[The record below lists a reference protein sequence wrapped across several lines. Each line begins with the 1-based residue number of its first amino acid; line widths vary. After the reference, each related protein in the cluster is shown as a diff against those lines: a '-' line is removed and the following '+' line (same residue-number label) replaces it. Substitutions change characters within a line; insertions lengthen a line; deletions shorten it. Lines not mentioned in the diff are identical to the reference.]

1 MRGLTV
7 TAVTSQT
14 LSHQSTH
21 GMRSAMKRIRLGCLA
36 SGGGTNL
43 QAIIDAAANGKLNAD
58 VAVVISNNSNSGALK
73 RARRASIPGLHLSGA
88 THPEAAALD
97 RAILGTLQ
105 DHEVGVV
112 VLAGYMKMLG
122 PAVLSRYEGRVLNVH
137 PALLPKFG
145 GKGMYGRR
153 VHEAVLA
160 SGESITGASV
170 HVVDAEYDHGPVVAQ
185 IEVPVLGGD
194 TVESL
199 SARVLEREHELLV
212 ETLQKVATGAIDL
225 GV

>member
-1 MRGLTV
+1 M
-7 TAVTSQT
+7 
-14 LSHQSTH
+14 
-21 GMRSAMKRIRLGCLA
+21 
-36 SGGGTNL
+36 
-43 QAIIDAAANGKLNAD
+43 
-58 VAVVISNNSNSGALK
+58 AVVISNNSGSGALQ
-73 RARRASIPGLHLSGA
+73 RARKAGIPVFHLSGV
-88 THPEAAALD
+88 THLEAAALD
-97 RAILGTLQ
+97 QAILDTLQ
-105 DHEVGVV
+105 RHGVDVV

-160 SGESITGASV
+160 AGEPVTGATI

-185 IEVPVLGGD
+185 SEVLVLPGD
-194 TVESL
+194 TPESL

-212 ETLQKVATGAIDL
+212 QTLQKVAAREIDL
-225 GV
+225 GGYESS

>member
-1 MRGLTV
+1 
-7 TAVTSQT
+7 
-14 LSHQSTH
+14 
-21 GMRSAMKRIRLGCLA
+21 MKRIRLGCLA

-43 QAIIDAAANGKLNAD
+43 QAIIDAAASGELHAD
-58 VAVVISNNSNSGALK
+58 VAVVISNNSTSGALR
-73 RARRASIPGLHLSGA
+73 RARNAGIPGFHLSEA
-88 THPEAAALD
+88 THPEDAALD

-105 DHEVGVV
+105 DHGVDVV

-145 GKGMYGRR
+145 GKGMYGMR

-160 SGESITGASV
+160 AGESITGATV
-170 HVVDAEYDHGPVVAQ
+170 HVVGAEYDNGPVVAQ
-185 IEVPVLGGD
+185 SEVAVLPDD
-194 TVESL
+194 TAESL

-212 ETLQKVATGAIDL
+212 ETLQKVASGEIDL
-225 GV
+225 GVFGA

>member
-1 MRGLTV
+1 
-7 TAVTSQT
+7 
-14 LSHQSTH
+14 
-21 GMRSAMKRIRLGCLA
+21 MKRIRLGCLA

-73 RARRASIPGLHLSGA
+73 RARKASIPGLHLSGA

-105 DHEVGVV
+105 DHEVDVV

-160 SGESITGASV
+160 SGELITGATV

-185 IEVPVLGGD
+185 SELAVLGGD

>member
-1 MRGLTV
+1 
-7 TAVTSQT
+7 
-14 LSHQSTH
+14 
-21 GMRSAMKRIRLGCLA
+21 MKRMRLGCLA

-105 DHEVGVV
+105 DHEVDVV

-145 GKGMYGRR
+145 GKGMYGPR

-160 SGESITGASV
+160 AGESVTGATV

-185 IEVPVLGGD
+185 TEVPVLPGD

-212 ETLQKVATGAIDL
+212 ETLQKVATGEIDL
-225 GV
+225 GVIGAS

>member
-1 MRGLTV
+1 
-7 TAVTSQT
+7 
-14 LSHQSTH
+14 
-21 GMRSAMKRIRLGCLA
+21 MKRIRLGCLA
-36 SGGGTNL
+36 SGSGTNL
-43 QAIIDAAANGKLNAD
+43 QAIIDAAASGELHAD

-73 RARRASIPGLHLSGA
+73 RARKASIPGLHLSGA

-105 DHEVGVV
+105 DHEVDVV

-122 PAVLSRYEGRVLNVH
+122 PTVLSRYEGRVLNVH

-145 GKGMYGRR
+145 GQGMYGRR
-153 VHEAVLA
+153 VHEAVLVA
-160 SGESITGASV
+160 GESVTGATV

-185 IEVPVLGGD
+185 LEVPVLPGD

-212 ETLQKVATGAIDL
+212 ETLQKVAIGEIDL
-225 GV
+225 GAIGAS